1 MRSTRVMKLP
11 TWPLAA
17 AALGGLLL
25 LVALSVLTLS
35 RKAQDIYTELD
46 QLNTHHRNV
55 ETTLRRL
62 RADVHLSG
70 IYIRD
75 YLLDNARENAPEYRR
90 HLEELRA
97 RNLESLQKL
106 QTGVRAEDRA
116 RVVGLE
122 KNLNEYWQTFDP
134 LFDWTVVEKIMNSAR
149 FLRREVLPRREAVLM
164 LAEEIEQLNNTN
176 LTAQR
181 AEVTKRQEQFRSAL
195 HSLLWQSLLL
205 GLVVALTA
213 VARLRAVERRS
224 DIQRTRAE
232 TAESQMRHLS
242 QQLVATQEEERRKLS
257 RELHDHV
264 GQMLTALRLEV
275 GRLERTRAAPDGRF
289 AQAVAECKSLVETML
304 RTVRDLALGLRPSML
319 DDLGLQPAL
328 EWLVRDFRRRD
339 SLRVAIEV
347 TGDLSHLPDH
357 VRTCVYRIVQEA
369 LTNCVRHAKAGQVQ
383 VSVRLEAHQLEVT
396 IVDDGVGFDPAVRP
410 QGLGLLGIE
419 ERVRELQGAFTI
431 QTAPGQGTRLT
442 VTLPA
447 SDDIAEADVAR
458 VAS

>member
-1 MRSTRVMKLP
+1 MKLP

-55 ETTLRRL
+55 DTMLRRL

-75 YLLDNARENAPEYRR
+75 YLLDNARESAPEYRR

-97 RNLESLQKL
+97 SNLETVQKL
-106 QTGVRAEDRA
+106 RTVVRAEDRA
-116 RVVGLE
+116 RVASLE
-122 KNLNEYWQTFDP
+122 GNLNEYWQTFDP
-134 LFDWTVVEKIMNSAR
+134 LFDWTVVEKIVNSAR
-149 FLRREVLPRREAVLM
+149 FLRREVLPRREAVLA
-164 LAEEIEQLNNTN
+164 LAHEIEQLNNTN
-176 LTAQR
+176 LAAQR
-181 AEVTKRQEQFRSAL
+181 TEVMKRQAQFRQAL

-224 DIQRTRAE
+224 DVQRTRAE
-232 TAESQMRHLS
+232 AAEGQMRHLS

-275 GRLERTRAAPDGRF
+275 GRLERTRTTADGRF
-289 AQAVAECKSLVETML
+289 TQAVAECKSLVETML

-328 EWLVRDFRRRD
+328 EWHVRDFRRRY
-339 SLRVAIEV
+339 SLRVALSV
-347 TGDLSHLPDH
+347 TGDLSDLPDH
-357 VRTCVYRIVQEA
+357 VRTCAYRIVQEA
-369 LTNCVRHAKAGQVQ
+369 LTNCARHAQASQVDISVCLQ
-383 VSVRLEAHQLEVT
+383 VHLLEVSV
-396 IVDDGVGFDPAVRP
+396 VDDGVGFDPTDRP
-410 QGLGLLGIE
+410 RGLGLLGIE
-419 ERVRELQGAFTI
+419 ERVRELQGTFTI
-431 QTAPGQGTRLT
+431 HSAPTHGTRLT

-447 SDDIAEADVAR
+447 SEDVPEAHVAR

>member
-1 MRSTRVMKLP
+1 MKLP

-25 LVALSVLTLS
+25 LVALSVWTLS

-55 ETTLRRL
+55 ETMLRRL
-62 RADVHLSG
+62 RSDVHLSG

-97 RNLESLQKL
+97 SNLESVQKL
-106 QTGVRAEDRA
+106 ETVVRPEDRA
-116 RVVGLE
+116 RVVSLE

-149 FLRREVLPRREAVLM
+149 FLRREVLPRREAVLV
-164 LAEEIEQLNNTN
+164 LAEEVEQLNNTN
-176 LTAQR
+176 LGAQR
-181 AEVTKRQEQFRSAL
+181 AEVMKRQEQFRRDL

-205 GLVVALTA
+205 GLVVAITA

-232 TAESQMRHLS
+232 TAEGQMRHLS

-275 GRLERTRAAPDGRF
+275 GRLERTRAASDERF
-289 AQAVAECKSLVETML
+289 AQAAAECKSLVETML

-339 SLRVAIEV
+339 SLRVALEV
-347 TGDLSHLPDH
+347 TGDLSNLHDH

-369 LTNCVRHAKAGQVQ
+369 LTNCVRHARADQVQ
-383 VSVRLEAHQLEVT
+383 VAVRLEAHQLEVS
-396 IVDDGVGFDPAVRP
+396 IVDDGVGFDPSVGPR
-410 QGLGLLGIE
+410 GLGLLGIE
-419 ERVRELQGAFTI
+419 ERVREVQGVFTI
-431 QTAPGQGTRLT
+431 ETAPAQGTRLT

-447 SDDIAEADVAR
+447 SDDISEADVAR

>member
-1 MRSTRVMKLP
+1 MKLP

-17 AALGGLLL
+17 GALGGLLL

-55 ETTLRRL
+55 ETMLRRL

-90 HLEELRA
+90 HLEALRA
-97 RNLESLQKL
+97 SNLEVSQKL
-106 QTGVRAEDRA
+106 RSVVRAEDRA
-116 RVVGLE
+116 RVVSLE
-122 KNLNEYWQTFDP
+122 GNLNEYWQTFDP

-149 FLRREVLPRREAVLM
+149 FLRREVLPRREAVLS
-164 LAEEIEQLNNTN
+164 LTQEIEELNNTN
-176 LTAQR
+176 LAAQR
-181 AEVTKRQEQFRSAL
+181 AEVMKRQEQFRTAL

-232 TAESQMRHLS
+232 TAENQMRHLS

-275 GRLERTRAAPDGRF
+275 GRLERTRSAPDGRF
-289 AQAVAECKSLVETML
+289 AQAVAECKGLVETML

-339 SLRVAIEV
+339 SLRVALTV
-347 TGDLSHLPDH
+347 TGDLSNLPDH

-383 VSVRLEAHQLEVT
+383 VSVSLEAHQLEVLV
-396 IVDDGVGFDPAVRP
+396 VDDGVGFDPTVRP

-431 QTAPGQGTRLT
+431 QSAPGQGTQLT

-447 SDDIAEADVAR
+447 SEFIAEAPVAR
-458 VAS
+458 AAS

>member
-1 MRSTRVMKLP
+1 MKLP

-25 LVALSVLTLS
+25 LIALSVLTLS
-35 RKAQDIYTELD
+35 RKAEYIYTELD
-46 QLNTHHRNV
+46 QLNTHHRDV
-55 ETTLRRL
+55 ESTLRRL

-97 RNLESLQKL
+97 RNLESVQRLRSM
-106 QTGVRAEDRA
+106 VRAEDRA
-116 RVVGLE
+116 RVLNLE
-122 KNLNEYWQTFDP
+122 GNLNDYWQTFEP
-134 LFDWTVVEKIMNSAR
+134 LFDWTVVEKIMNSSR
-149 FLRREVLPRREAVLM
+149 FLRREVLPRREAVLA
-164 LAEEIEQLNNTN
+164 LAEEIEQLNNAN
-176 LTAQR
+176 LGAQR
-181 AEVTKRQEQFRSAL
+181 AEVMKRQAQFRSSL

-205 GLVVALTA
+205 GLVVAITA

-232 TAESQMRHLS
+232 TAESQMRSLS

-275 GRLERTRAAPDGRF
+275 GRLERTRGASDGRF
-289 AQAVAECKSLVETML
+289 AQAAAECKSLVETML

-328 EWLVRDFRRRD
+328 EWHVRDFRRRY
-339 SLRVAIEV
+339 SLRVGLTV
-347 TGDLSHLPDH
+347 TGDLSGLPDQ
-357 VRTCVYRIVQEA
+357 VRTCAYRIVQEA
-369 LTNCVRHAKAGQVQ
+369 LTNCARHAKAGNVNI
-383 VSVRLEAHQLEVT
+383 SVCLEAHQLEVSV
-396 IVDDGVGFDPAVRP
+396 VDDGTGFDPVTQPR
-410 QGLGLLGIE
+410 GLGLVGIE
-419 ERVRELQGAFTI
+419 ERVRELRGTFTI
-431 QTAPGQGTRLT
+431 QSSPTQGTRLM
-442 VTLPA
+442 VTIPA
-447 SDDIAEADVAR
+447 SEDVSEAHVAR

>member
-1 MRSTRVMKLP
+1 MKLP

-55 ETTLRRL
+55 DTMLRRL

-90 HLEELRA
+90 HLEELRTS
-97 RNLESLQKL
+97 NLESVQKL
-106 QTGVRAEDRA
+106 RSVVRPEDRA
-116 RVVGLE
+116 RVVSLE
-122 KNLNEYWQTFDP
+122 GNLNEYWQTFDP
-134 LFDWTVVEKIMNSAR
+134 LFDWTVVEKIVNSAR
-149 FLRREVLPRREAVLM
+149 FLRREVLPRREAVLA
-164 LAEEIEQLNNTN
+164 LAQEIEQLNNTN
-176 LTAQR
+176 LGAQR
-181 AEVTKRQEQFRSAL
+181 AEVMKRQEQFRSAL

-232 TAESQMRHLS
+232 TAEGQMRQLS

-275 GRLERTRAAPDGRF
+275 GGLERMRTAPDGRF
-289 AQAVAECKSLVETML
+289 TQAVAECKSLVETML
-304 RTVRDLALGLRPSML
+304 RTVRDLALGLRPEHAGRSRSSAGARMARPRL
-319 DDLGLQPAL
+319 PAALQSPRRAHRDRRSLGPS
-328 EWLVRDFRRRD
+328 RSRPH
-339 SLRVAIEV
+339 LR
-347 TGDLSHLPDH
+347 LPH
-357 VRTCVYRIVQEA
+357 RP
-369 LTNCVRHAKAGQVQ
+369 G
-383 VSVRLEAHQLEVT
+383 SAHQLRAACEGGQCRHLGAVSTRTELEVSV
-396 IVDDGVGFDPAVRP
+396 VDDGVGFDPADAAARA
-410 QGLGLLGIE
+410 G
-419 ERVRELQGAFTI
+419 
-431 QTAPGQGTRLT
+431 TAGDRGTRPRAAWRLHG
-442 VTLPA
+442 
-447 SDDIAEADVAR
+447 SERAR
-458 VAS
+458 RTARG